1 MANSKFYAS
10 SLLALT
16 LLVPYTSVRANF
28 STLTEQTRSE
38 IMHDS
43 AIVGLAV
50 AAVSGSI
57 ALASDVSNQSH
68 TKRTFWQKLQNVDW
82 ATVVAVSAGCG
93 ALGALVCGIY
103 KYSNAPEWAFNS
115 LSDEC
120 KAMQKN
126 LQEVAQGPVI
136 QAVMNNDAQDLK
148 RVCDQTDF
156 PLVACVDRLNQ
167 TLMSTAG
174 IAGYSGAEAAH
185 IKKDLEALMHCRVPE
200 VAQEAGKLL
209 AELNASNAVSNLKI
223 FQERLQDWIID
234 IKNNPSYLQQL
245 EKKADLALMFAKA
258 DSARRV
264 ADAQQQSAY
273 AQQRIARAKESEANA
288 RWAEALRPKPA
299 PVIVVTPAPVVQQ
312 VVRPIVVQPT
322 PVVVRP
328 TVVVAPRPPLP
339 PAPLKPRPT
348 VNFVFGKRK

>member
-1 MANSKFYAS
+1 MAISKFYTGTF
-10 SLLALT
+10 LT
-16 LLVPYTSVRANF
+16 ISLLVPCTSVRANF
-28 STLTEQTRSE
+28 STLTEQTRTE

-43 AIVGLAV
+43 AIAGLAV

-68 TKRTFWQKLQNVDW
+68 TKRTFWQKLQHVDW
-82 ATVVAVSAGCG
+82 ASVVAISAGCG
-93 ALGALVCGIY
+93 ALGALVCGVY

-136 QAVMNNDAQDLK
+136 QAVMNNDAQALK
-148 RVCDQTDF
+148 RVCDQADF

-209 AELNASNAVSNLKI
+209 ADLNGSDAISNLKI
-223 FQERLQDWIID
+223 FQDRISDWIIAL
-234 IKNNPSYLQQL
+234 KSNPLYLQQL
-245 EKKADLALMFAKA
+245 EKKADIALTFAQA
-258 DSARRV
+258 DSARRI

-273 AQQRIARAKESEANA
+273 AQHRLANAKQSEANA
-288 RWAEALRPKPA
+288 RWVEAFRPR
-299 PVIVVTPAPVVQQ
+299 PAPVV
-312 VVRPIVVQPT
+312 IVT
-322 PVVVRP
+322 P
-328 TVVVAPRPPLP
+328 
-339 PAPLKPRPT
+339 KPRPQ
-348 VNFVFGKRK
+348 VIIFPRR